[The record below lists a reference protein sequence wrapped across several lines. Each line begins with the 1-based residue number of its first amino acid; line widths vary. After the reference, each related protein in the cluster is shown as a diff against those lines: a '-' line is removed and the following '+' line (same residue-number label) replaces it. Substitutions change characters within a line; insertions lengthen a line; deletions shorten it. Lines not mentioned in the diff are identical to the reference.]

1 MNSPIISSNPR
12 ILSDEIQRLKDGSLA
27 TNSTVEAVRSLTAK
41 NLNLYP
47 YRDTTKT
54 TNGITFTDVGDGT
67 VTASGTASDSNDALF
82 HCHPRTPSGSSVL
95 TIPNGVYRITGCP
108 AGGSSSK
115 YRIHVLT
122 TINSSA
128 STLADDYG
136 EGATFKASGDDSST
150 TSTTVEIRL
159 DVMKKYAITDTITF
173 KPMLEVI
180 SLDNPGAFQE
190 YSRINES
197 LTKDVNKLIC
207 TKTTAGSYYLTA
219 TVDSEGAI
227 TYSWEVIE

>member
-27 TNSTVEAVRSLTAK
+27 TNSAVDAVRSLTAK

-82 HCHPRTPSGSSVL
+82 HCHPRTPTGSSVL
-95 TIPNGVYRITGCP
+95 TIPNGTYRISGCP
-108 AGGSSSK
+108 AGGSTST

-122 TINSSA
+122 TKNSSA
-128 STLADDYG
+128 STLVDDYG

-180 SLDNPGAFQE
+180 SLDDPEAFQE
-190 YSRINES
+190 WSMTNNE
-197 LTKDVNKLIC
+197 LTKIVNALKC
-207 TKTTAGSYYLTA
+207 SETTAGTYKLEA
-219 TVDSEGAI
+219 TVDASGNI
-227 TYSWEVIE
+227 TYEWVEVV